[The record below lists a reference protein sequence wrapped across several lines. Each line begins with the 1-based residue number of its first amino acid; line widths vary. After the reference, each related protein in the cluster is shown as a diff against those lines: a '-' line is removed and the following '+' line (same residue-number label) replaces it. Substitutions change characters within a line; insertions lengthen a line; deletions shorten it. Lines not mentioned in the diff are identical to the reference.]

1 MTPHTSLCL
10 RMPPHYNTFTFTDA
24 DNFVDASVAALEECA
39 SSPPRQMRPESKTE
53 PEPEPEPEDGN
64 TSDKTDP
71 GIESDKTDP
80 GIDSDDDDWE
90 SEVVDSSQPAQ
101 TFLLDSQ
108 NVANEEEAVS
118 NEEKE
123 VADEEEEEVIVKQ
136 EAVADEGEE
145 GVVDEEV
152 EVLYEEEEVT
162 NEEEDIADEEEEE
175 VIVKQEV
182 IADEEEE
189 GVVDE
194 EEEVADEEEVVADE
208 KECKSSKQTA
218 MQYLEEVCDR
228 KEVGKKE
235 KLNNEV
241 NANEIIEEDEEQT
254 VNPIEESPT
263 VIPETQFQ
271 QPQESENSSAL
282 AGLTKEMI
290 ARDLDPQFSQIEIDF
305 DAVKEFEKNHQIV
318 EKGSKLDQLRQNVTL
333 SQGLD
338 IINAPDEDEESRE
351 GERPVTPG
359 GDLPESLTAYVATL
373 REEDG
378 ILEGVTQGVLV
389 RKEPSEL
396 QLMPPTGPSNPKP
409 LKAEKMVSSKPKP
422 LSQNPNTDDAI
433 ASTSA
438 SAFESASA
446 SASTSTSASISAS
459 GSSSKPLKTS
469 SSNKKVEKEPES
481 AIGEKKKR
489 EMPISP
495 LAKAVKE
502 IKTANDA
509 GFPSTKKQCIVPE
522 KRPKK
527 VIVSEASAEKKLKLD
542 AEGNIQSGGSSSSSM
557 MHLKDSN
564 GRWAAAKISSNMASL
579 HASLPP
585 LDGGK
590 ASTTTTR
597 LTTQLPP
604 SKTLKDP
611 LSGRKKENRVIHNPP
626 LPTLTDPITGRKK
639 ENKVI
644 HVPPLPT
651 NQSLIT
657 PHTVHQFK
665 QKESGNLQ
673 LKVPEVKKKSK
684 KNVGKFQNKLPSKL
698 RHRACCFC
706 FKVFP
711 SKASKNPNGFS
722 PHLHIITSQ
731 CPFIRANCL
740 NVVNKGVCYAC
751 FEKFQPHKLINEDI
765 VNHFEMT
772 DHDVICHLCRKIVP
786 FSRIYDHLLDE
797 MFQYFKSGVACTRCD
812 KNFNCCESW
821 VQHIKTDHVSSPN
834 LAHFNRFLPLVQ
846 EDMKIREAKLFC
858 ALHFNASS

>member
-1 MTPHTSLCL
+1 MEVL
-10 RMPPHYNTFTFTDA
+10 Y
-24 DNFVDASVAALEECA
+24 EE
-39 SSPPRQMRPESKTE
+39 E
-53 PEPEPEPEDGN
+53 
-64 TSDKTDP
+64 
-71 GIESDKTDP
+71 
-80 GIDSDDDDWE
+80 
-90 SEVVDSSQPAQ
+90 EV
-101 TFLLDSQ
+101 T
-108 NVANEEEAVS
+108 NEEE
-118 NEEKE
+118 EI
-123 VADEEEEEVIVKQ
+123 ADEEEEEVIVKQ
-136 EAVADEGEE
+136 EAV
-145 GVVDEEV
+145 
-152 EVLYEEEEVT
+152 
-162 NEEEDIADEEEEE
+162 
-175 VIVKQEV
+175 
-182 IADEEEE
+182 ADEEEE

-208 KECKSSKQTA
+208 KQSKSSKLTA
-218 MQYLEEVCDR
+218 MQYLEEVCDK

-235 KLNNEV
+235 KVNNEV
-241 NANEIIEEDEEQT
+241 NANDIIKEDEEQP

-271 QPQESENSSAL
+271 QQQESESISAL

-305 DAVKEFEKNHQIV
+305 DAVKEFEKNHQKV

-338 IINAPDEDEESRE
+338 IINAPDQDEESQD

-359 GDLPESLTAYVATL
+359 ADLPESLTAYAAIL

-389 RKEPSEL
+389 RTEPSEL
-396 QLMPPTGPSNPKP
+396 QLMPPSGPSDPKP
-409 LKAEKMVSSKPKP
+409 LKPEKMVSSKPKAP
-422 LSQNPNTDDAI
+422 SQNPNTDDAI

-438 SAFESASA
+438 TAFDSASA
-446 SASTSTSASISAS
+446 SNRPSTFGTASASALPSTSITAS
-459 GSSSKPLKTS
+459 GSSSKPL
-469 SSNKKVEKEPES
+469 KKVEKEPES
-481 AIGEKKKR
+481 AIVEKKK
-489 EMPISP
+489 MPISP
-495 LAKAVKE
+495 LAKVVKV

-509 GFPSTKKQCIVPE
+509 GFPTTKKQCIVPE
-522 KRPKK
+522 KRPIK

-585 LDGGK
+585 LDGRK
-590 ASTTTTR
+590 ASATTTR

-611 LSGRKKENRVIHNPP
+611 LSGRKKENRVLHVPP

-657 PHTVHQFK
+657 PHTVHQFREK
-665 QKESGNLQ
+665 I
-673 LKVPEVKKKSK
+673 PEVKKKSK

-821 VQHIKTDHVSSPN
+821 VEHIKTDHVASPN
-834 LAHFNRFLPLVQ
+834 LAHFNRYLPLVQ